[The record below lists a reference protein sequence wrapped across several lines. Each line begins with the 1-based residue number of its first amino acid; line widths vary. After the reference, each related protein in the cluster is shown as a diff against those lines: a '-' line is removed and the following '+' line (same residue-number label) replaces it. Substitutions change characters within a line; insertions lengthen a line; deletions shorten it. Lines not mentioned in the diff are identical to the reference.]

1 MSISAITVANF
12 FVRKGIEEQ
21 DSGMTPMKVL
31 KLTYIAY
38 GWYWALYNSQL
49 FNEPIQAW
57 QYGPVIPS
65 VYRAFK
71 EYGNGRITEQFFS
84 GETISDPQLL
94 KFLNKIWEVYKVYS
108 GWQLSSITHQ
118 PNTPWS
124 LTWTGIPNTVIPD
137 EIIQNHYLELS
148 SGK

>member
-1 MSISAITVANF
+1 M
-12 FVRKGIEEQ
+12 
-21 DSGMTPMKVL
+21 
-31 KLTYIAY
+31 
-38 GWYWALYNSQL
+38 
-49 FNEPIQAW
+49 
-57 QYGPVIPS
+57 IPS

-94 KFLNKIWEVYKVYS
+94 KFLNRIWEVYKGYS

-124 LTWTGIPNTVIPD
+124 LTWTGIPNTVIPN
-137 EIIQNHYLELS
+137 EIIKNHYLELS
-148 SGK
+148 SRK

>member
-31 KLTYIAY
+31 KLSYIAY
-38 GWYWALYNSQL
+38 GWYLALYDSQL

-94 KFLNKIWEVYKVYS
+94 KF
-108 GWQLSSITHQ
+108 
-118 PNTPWS
+118 
-124 LTWTGIPNTVIPD
+124 
-137 EIIQNHYLELS
+137 
-148 SGK
+148 